1 MVTDLDPIL
10 LTNKF
15 YRPIKSVFTTKRI
28 QDTGETTNFLDIL
41 SEDGK
46 VTIMGEGGITDTHK
60 VKSDAMDIHLS
71 SFGFIDP
78 VMTSAGTAGITEHL
92 AVDSQ
97 I

>member
-1 MVTDLDPIL
+1 M
-10 LTNKF
+10 
-15 YRPIKSVFTTKRI
+15 SVFTTMRI
-28 QDTGETTNFLDIL
+28 QDAGETTNFLDIL

-78 VMTSAGTAGITEHL
+78 VMTSAGTAGMTEHL
-92 AVDSQ
+92 AVGAQ